1 MDKRL
6 IMLGAGVVIGV
17 QLVMIRELKR
27 SIKTMDAL
35 HGIMLLNLQ
44 REFQEQI
51 DEEFVNIVENYD
63 DND

>member
-1 MDKRL
+1 MNKRL
-6 IMLGAGVVIGV
+6 IMLGAGVVLGV

-27 SIKTMDAL
+27 SINTMDAL